1 MSQQRLA
8 CVAGAAAGAAL
19 IAYAVYNLLKK
30 PEGAASPSR
39 SAQPEP
45 SATQPQSA
53 VAQNLAAAAT
63 GHSELR
69 PPAAS
74 KTKPD
79 EELLEA
85 DAADLRDLPAE
96 VPSTEDEIRST
107 TPSCLKIPVNT
118 PRRPALHDA
127 AKEGDL
133 LPLMCALD
141 EPGCDIGKCHLGLT
155 AVHLAAAYG
164 HTEAVAL
171 LLERGADLHSRAVN
185 MATPLHCAAEANRT
199 EVIAQLLDRG
209 ADVHATANKE
219 DTALHYAAFNGRLA
233 ATKLLVARGADVH
246 AKDRDGDTP
255 RDDAIGRGN
264 GKCPCEDTAE
274 REWLAVAA
282 FLGQVMPMAAQARQ
296 SFAQRAWERP
306 EAAVLHDA
314 ALEGDVHEL

>member
-1 MSQQRLA
+1 MPCCSVCGADKTQREYSRNQLRKGRA
-8 CVAGAAAGAAL
+8 RRCKVCITSGSAL
-19 IAYAVYNLLKK
+19 EEPCRPDK
-30 PEGAASPSR
+30 SPPVDAPL
-39 SAQPEP
+39 SAEAEAKVP
-45 SATQPQSA
+45 
-53 VAQNLAAAAT
+53 V
-63 GHSELR
+63 
-69 PPAAS
+69 S
-74 KTKPD
+74 K
-79 EELLEA
+79 EE
-85 DAADLRDLPAE
+85 
-96 VPSTEDEIRST
+96 T
-107 TPSCLKIPVNT
+107 TPSTDLSGLEIPVNT

-127 AKEGDL
+127 AKEGVL
-133 LPLMCALD
+133 LLLMCALD
-141 EPGCDIGKCHLGLT
+141 EPGCDIGKYHLGLT

-171 LLERGADLHSRAVN
+171 LLERGADLHARAVN

-199 EVIAQLLDRG
+199 EVITQLLDCG
-209 ADVHATANKE
+209 ADVHARANKE

-282 FLGQVMPMAAQARQ
+282 FLEQVMPMGAQAREA
-296 SFAQRAWERP
+296 FARRAWERP